1 VDRRDDPTANAA
13 PLPFDG
19 KAFVATLP
27 GASGVYRMLDGEG
40 GVLYVGKAANLRK
53 RVGNYFLRPQL
64 DPRLA
69 AMVAKIAKVEYTATR
84 TEGEALLLENE
95 LIKSLKPRYN
105 ILLRDDKSYP
115 YIYLSGGEHY
125 PRMAFHR
132 GARTGPGRYFGPF
145 PSAHAVRESLSLM
158 QKLFKVRQ
166 CEDSYFRNRSRPCL
180 QHQIGRCSAPC
191 VGLVARDDY
200 QVDVRH
206 AGLFLD
212 GESTRVIEELAAD
225 MERASGAL
233 EFERAARIRDQIA
246 TLRRVQAQQFV
257 ADAEQDADFLACK
270 VAEGVACVHALFFR
284 NGVSL
289 GSRSFFPRPGV
300 ETGESE
306 VLAAFVSQY
315 YLERPAPSAVIL
327 SHAIEGSELIGE
339 VLSERRGRRVEIRSS
354 VRGDRARLVEM
365 AMRNAELALG
375 AELATKESQARRWQ
389 ALADVVGLGAP
400 PERVECFDIS
410 HTMGEATVAS
420 CVVFDANGAVKSQYR
435 RYNIAGV
442 APGDD
447 YGAMRQ
453 ALERRFRRARAENG
467 EVPDVLLI
475 DGGKGQVAAAR
486 GVLADLAIDGVEIIG
501 VAKGE
506 ERRPGLETLVLGAE
520 LVEKRPDAAHPG
532 LHAIQQIRDEAH
544 RFAITGHRARREK
557 KRETSRLEEITGVGA
572 RRRAAL
578 LKHFGGLVGVQRAGV
593 EELMQV
599 PGINRGIAE
608 RIYAALHG

>member
-1 VDRRDDPTANAA
+1 MIPQEPA
-13 PLPFDG
+13 PAFDG

-27 GASGVYRMLDGEG
+27 GAAGVYRMLDAG
-40 GVLYVGKAANLRK
+40 GAVLYVGKASNLRK
-53 RVGNYFLRPQL
+53 RVGHYFLRPQL

-69 AMVAKIAKVEYTATR
+69 AMVAKIARVEYTATR

-105 ILLRDDKSYP
+105 VLLRDDKSYP
-115 YIYLSGGEHY
+115 YIYLSGGEEF

-132 GARTGPGRYFGPF
+132 GARSGPGRYFGPF

-191 VGLVARDDY
+191 VGLVSAADY
-200 QVDVRH
+200 QHDVRH

-212 GESTRVIEELAAD
+212 GQSTRVIEELVQA
-225 MERASGAL
+225 MEGASAAL
-233 EFERAARIRDQIA
+233 EFERAARTRDQIA
-246 TLRRVQAQQFV
+246 TLKRVQAQQIV
-257 ADAEQDADFLACK
+257 ADAEQDADILACR
-270 VAEGVACVHALFFR
+270 VREGIACVHAMFFR

-289 GSRSFFPRPGV
+289 GSRSMFPRPGV
-300 ETGESE
+300 ETGEPE
-306 VLAAFVSQY
+306 VLAAFVTQY
-315 YLERPAPSAVIL
+315 YLDRPPPSLVVL
-327 SHAIEGSELIGE
+327 SHAIPGQELIAQ
-339 VLSERRGRRVEIRSS
+339 VLGERRGRRVELRHS

-365 AMRNAELALG
+365 ATRNAELSLG
-375 AELATKESQARRWQ
+375 SELASKESQARRWQ
-389 ALADVVGLGAP
+389 ALAGLLALDPP

-420 CVVFDANGAVKSQYR
+420 CVVFDANGPVKAQYR

-442 APGDD
+442 TPGDD
-447 YGAMRQ
+447 YAAMRQ
-453 ALERRFRRARAENG
+453 ALERRFRRARDEGG

-475 DGGKGQVAAAR
+475 DGGRGQVAGAR
-486 GVLADLAIDGVEIIG
+486 AQLAELGIAGVEIVG

-506 ERRPGLETLVLGAE
+506 GRRPGLEALVLGPE
-520 LVEKRPDAAHPG
+520 MREMRPDAAHPG
-532 LHAIQQIRDEAH
+532 LHAIQQVRDEAH

-557 KRETSRLEEITGVGA
+557 KRETSRLEEIPGVGA

-608 RIYAALHG
+608 RIYSALHG

>member
-1 VDRRDDPTANAA
+1 MIPQDPAA
-13 PLPFDG
+13 AFDG

-27 GASGVYRMLDGEG
+27 GAAGVYRMLADDG

-53 RVGNYFLRPQL
+53 RVGSYFLRPQL

-69 AMVAKIAKVEYTATR
+69 AMVARIASVEYTATR
-84 TEGEALLLENE
+84 TEAEALLLENE

-105 ILLRDDKSYP
+105 VLLRDDKSYP
-115 YIYLSGGEHY
+115 YIYLSGGEDF

-158 QKLFKVRQ
+158 QKLFKIRQ

-180 QHQIGRCSAPC
+180 QFQIGRCSAPC
-191 VGLVARDDY
+191 VGLVGAQEY
-200 QVDVRH
+200 QHDVRH

-212 GESTRVIEELAAD
+212 GQSSRVIGELVQQ
-225 MERASGAL
+225 MEQASESL
-233 EFERAARIRDQIA
+233 EFERAARTRDQIG
-246 TLRRVQAQQFV
+246 TLKRVQAQQFV
-257 ADAEQDADFLACK
+257 ADTEPDADILACR
-270 VAEGVACVHALFFR
+270 VREGIACIHAMYFR

-289 GSRSFFPRPGV
+289 GSRSYFPRPGIEV
-300 ETGESE
+300 DEGE
-306 VLAAFVSQY
+306 VLGAFVTQY
-315 YLERPAPSAVIL
+315 YLDRPPPSVVIL
-327 SHAIEGSELIGE
+327 SHAIPDEALIAQ
-339 VLSERRGRRVEIRSS
+339 VLGERRRRMVELRHS

-365 AMRNAELALG
+365 ALRNAELALG
-375 AELATKESQARRWQ
+375 AELATKDSQVRRWQ
-389 ALADVVGLGAP
+389 ALTTLLELENP
-400 PERVECFDIS
+400 PARVECFDIS

-420 CVVFDANGAVKSQYR
+420 CVVFDANGPVKSQYR
-435 RYNIAGV
+435 RYNIAGIT
-442 APGDD
+442 PGDD
-447 YGAMRQ
+447 YAAMRQ
-453 ALERRFRRARAENG
+453 ALERRFRRACDEGA
-467 EVPDVLLI
+467 EVPELLLI
-475 DGGKGQVAAAR
+475 DGGAGQVAGAR
-486 GVLADLAIDGVEIIG
+486 AVLGELGVTRVAVVG

-506 ERRPGLETLVLGAE
+506 ERRPGLEVLILGE
-520 LVEKRPDAAHPG
+520 RLVEARPDAAHAG

-557 KRETSRLEEITGVGA
+557 KRETSRLEEIAGVGS

-578 LKHFGGLVGVQRAGV
+578 LKHFGGLAGVQRAGV